1 MIGSVRNTAVR
12 EREEG
17 TEVDST
23 GRTAGKAG
31 GEHEEDDG
39 FKNLQSAKIPVSDQM
54 EIWAAIIVTINGL

>member
-17 TEVDST
+17 TEVHST
-23 GRTAGKAG
+23 GRTAGKAR

-39 FKNLQSAKIPVSDQM
+39 FKNNLQSAKIPVSDGDM
-54 EIWAAIIVTINGL
+54 GSNYLYN